1 MVPATLSCG
10 TGFEGTG
17 TAAFFDKMSSS
28 LARLFFT
35 ISGLRFVGEI
45 ETVIDLSL
53 RPKTLKLLP
62 GLHEDRGVARLSFGA
77 NRRNFKK

>member
-10 TGFEGTG
+10 TGFEFVG

-45 ETVIDLSL
+45 ETVIDISL
-53 RPKTLKLLP
+53 RPKALLKFLP
-62 GLHEDRGVARLSFGA
+62 GLHEDRRVARRSLRA
-77 NRRNFKK
+77 N